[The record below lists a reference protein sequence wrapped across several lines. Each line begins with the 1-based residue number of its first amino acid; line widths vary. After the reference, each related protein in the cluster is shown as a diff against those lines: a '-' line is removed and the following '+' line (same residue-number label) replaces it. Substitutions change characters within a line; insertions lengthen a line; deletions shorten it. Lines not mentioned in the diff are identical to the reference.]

1 MIFKDKFFLVT
12 QMNLTAKSPI
22 LPLTTDLQHAVDRF
36 TPPSPLGFGSVMA
49 PIMAKADYSDGH
61 WSHVEL
67 KAYQPLTLDPACK
80 SLHYGQQIFEGM
92 KAYAL
97 ADGRGAL
104 FRPLLN
110 LRRLN
115 ESAARMAMPE
125 LPEALFMQALESLV
139 YHLQPL
145 IPRGRDESL
154 YLRPLMLATDTGL
167 SLKPATKYTFL
178 VIASPSGAYFSSSK
192 VTALIERQ
200 DCRAAPGGT
209 GAYKVAGNY
218 GAAIRADIKAARLG
232 CQQTLWLDA
241 VQKTYVEEFS
251 GMNFFA
257 LVDGELWTP
266 PLSDTILGGI
276 TRDCVMQIAGTM
288 DIGVKEA
295 PIHINDLIAAIK
307 SGHCLELF
315 ACGTAAVVSP
325 VHALAE
331 QDGTVYDLPSL
342 KPVDSISLKLRN
354 YLIAVQTGEK
364 AGPGD
369 WLCPVSSN

>member
-1 MIFKDKFFLVT
+1 
-12 QMNLTAKSPI
+12 MNITAKFGI
-22 LPLTTDLQHAVDRF
+22 LPLTKELRHAVETF
-36 TPPSPLGFGSVMA
+36 TPPSPLGFGNIMA
-49 PIMAKADYSDGH
+49 PIMARADYRNGQ
-61 WSHVEL
+61 WSNVQL
-67 KAYQPLTLDPACK
+67 TAYQPLTLDPACK
-80 SLHYGQQIFEGM
+80 ALHYGQQIFEGM
-92 KAYAL
+92 KAYSL

-139 YHLQPL
+139 HHLAPL
-145 IPRGRDESL
+145 IPCECDESL

-192 VTALIERQ
+192 VTALIERN
-200 DCRAAPGGT
+200 DCRSAPGGT

-276 TRDCVMQIAGTM
+276 TRDCVMQLARVM
-288 DIGVKEA
+288 EVRVQES
-295 PIHINDLIAAIK
+295 PIHINDLIAAIET
-307 SGHCLELF
+307 GHCRELF

-331 QDGTVYDLPSL
+331 QDGTVYDLPCSPAEDSL
-342 KPVDSISLKLRN
+342 SLKLRSH
-354 YLIAVQTGEK
+354 LIAIQTGQQI
-364 AGPGD
+364 GPGD
-369 WLCPVSSN
+369 WLHPVGAK